1 MAEKLKDIGTSKKE
15 HQHMVELNEVR
26 ANLERRKVQVA
37 VVYTKMSSSSKRVLT
52 TAMEIDAQIDKN
64 AKDWQEFLKRLGK
77 KNGVDLIKYNYQMNY
92 KEGRF
97 IAPTKE
103 QQDEADKQRAIA
115 KAGEVEGAGMTESP
129 V

>member
-15 HQHMVELNEVR
+15 HQRMVELNEVR